1 VLDGVL
7 AEFPEAK
14 RIPVDYASHSAQV
27 EGIREE
33 LAEALTPVRPR
44 TGEVPFYSTVTG
56 RLMDTVELDGEY
68 WYRNLRETVEFQSA
82 IEGLLEL
89 GHTVF
94 VEASPHPVLTIGIQ
108 DTADTT
114 DTDVLV
120 TGSLRRDDGGLAT
133 FLTALARLHVR
144 GVAVEWRQAFA
155 GLDAHVVDL
164 PTYAFQR
171 RRFWAASL
179 RQTPGAAEFDH
190 PLLGAVV
197 PLPDS
202 GGGLLTGVLTLAGQP
217 WLAEHSVAG
226 VALFPGT
233 GFVELVLQAGLRWGC
248 GVVVELTLE
257 GPLVVPERGGVEV
270 QVAVGGVDGAGC
282 RSVSVF
288 SCRGGEWVR
297 HAVGVLGVGD
307 GVVPGVEVWPPVGAE
322 RVGVEGVYGVLAERG
337 YVYG

>member
-1 VLDGVL
+1 
-7 AEFPEAK
+7 
-14 RIPVDYASHSAQV
+14 
-27 EGIREE
+27 
-33 LAEALTPVRPR
+33 
-44 TGEVPFYSTVTG
+44 
-56 RLMDTVELDGEY
+56 M
-68 WYRNLRETVEFQSA
+68 RETVEFQSA

-94 VEASPHPVLTIGIQ
+94 VEASPHPVLTVGIQ
-108 DTADTT
+108 DTADAT

-120 TGSLRRDDGGLAT
+120 TGSLRRDGGDLAS

-144 GVAVEWRQAFA
+144 GVAVEWREAFS

-226 VALFPGT
+226 VVLFPGT

-248 GVVVELTLE
+248 GVVEELTLE
-257 GPLVVPERGGVEV
+257 GPLVV
-270 QVAVGGVDGAGC
+270 
-282 RSVSVF
+282 
-288 SCRGGEWVR
+288 
-297 HAVGVLGVGD
+297 
-307 GVVPGVEVWPPVGAE
+307 
-322 RVGVEGVYGVLAERG
+322 
-337 YVYG
+337 